1 MRELSEH
8 ACTLVQNVNFLFSIT
23 YDRPNRESAPVAAV
37 IAVGSSVYFWSTIL
51 HRSLA
56 PPPHKSVPKRG

>member
-1 MRELSEH
+1 MRKLSEH
-8 ACTLVQNVNFLFSIT
+8 VCTLVQNVNFLFSISN
-23 YDRPNRESAPVAAV
+23 DRPNREPVAAV